1 MFVTVPCDVGPQG
14 GTKHVPCHQKADG
27 DWPNTLYYTQI
38 TLAEV
43 PNEGYRMISVVFK
56 CMGKKSGRKIL
67 KC

>member
-27 DWPNTLYYTQI
+27 DRPSTLYYTQI

-43 PNEGYRMISVVFK
+43 PNEGYRMISVCLNAREK
-56 CMGKKSGRKIL
+56 NLEGKY
-67 KC
+67 